1 MSAED
6 EGQEAAEEFR
16 RTHRLGSQPLGD
28 LVTLVEQETDV
39 DVAVLDVDPDEH
51 GLTMKDP
58 ERGTIFI
65 AIARTPHPMR
75 QRSTLAHELGHVIFS
90 DWTEKVVTSRS
101 HEEVRADA
109 FARHLLL
116 PAGGLAAWLGEPSEV
131 RSGPQDLS
139 DLVERFLV
147 SPAIAA
153 IQLERGGY
161 ISASTKEEW
170 MRLTTRRLATQ
181 HGWSD
186 HYAALQSESD
196 RTRAPRQLL
205 ARATRGYSEGVVP
218 IETLASLRGVP
229 VERLLEELDEAGV
242 HPSVSANPWAS
253 AHDLPSVDVD
263 LSDLDEQV
271 GDEEQP

>member
-6 EGQEAAEEFR
+6 EGRQAAEKFR
-16 RTHRLGSQPLGD
+16 RAHRLGSQPLGD

-39 DVAVLDVDPDEH
+39 DVAILDVDPDEH
-51 GLTMKDP
+51 GLTMRDP

-75 QRSTLAHELGHVIFS
+75 QRSTLAHELGHVVFG
-90 DWTEKVVTSRS
+90 DWTEDVVATRS

-116 PAGGLAAWLGEPSEV
+116 PVDGLAAWLGEPSQAQV
-131 RSGPQDLS
+131 GPQDLS
-139 DLVERFLV
+139 DVVERFLV
-147 SPAIAA
+147 SPAIAS
-153 IQLERGGY
+153 IQLARGGY
-161 ISASTKEEW
+161 ISAATKEEW
-170 MRLTTRRLATQ
+170 VGLTTRRLATQ

-186 HYAALQSESD
+186 HYAALQTEAD

-205 ARATRGYSEGVVP
+205 ARATRGYVEGVVS

-229 VERLLEELDEAGV
+229 VNDLVEELDEAGV
-242 HPSVSANPWAS
+242 RPYTSANPWVS
-253 AHDLPSVDVD
+253 AHDLPAVDVD

-271 GDEEQP
+271 GDGEQS